1 MVLAPCVGDSCA
13 DVYSYGKLL
22 ELLLPE
28 HKFSKLK
35 ARCLKKDP
43 EKRMSMQEAV
53 ESLDAA
59 MKPRKRGFWWWVM
72 TFYGVMMGLG
82 LIFGIIDEVI
92 LKNDVTGR
100 EMSEAENSSKS
111 LNPIRLHSEVT
122 VYALGL

>member
-1 MVLAPCVGDSCA
+1 MVLSPCVGDSRA

-53 ESLDAA
+53 ESRD
-59 MKPRKRGFWWWVM
+59 
-72 TFYGVMMGLG
+72 
-82 LIFGIIDEVI
+82 
-92 LKNDVTGR
+92 
-100 EMSEAENSSKS
+100 
-111 LNPIRLHSEVT
+111 
-122 VYALGL
+122 